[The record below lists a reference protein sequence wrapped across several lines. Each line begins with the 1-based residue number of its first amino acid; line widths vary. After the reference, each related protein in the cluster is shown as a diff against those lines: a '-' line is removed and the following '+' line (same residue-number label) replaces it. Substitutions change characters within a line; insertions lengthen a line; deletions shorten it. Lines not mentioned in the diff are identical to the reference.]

1 MHRDRTHMTIIGV
14 IAVRMMQADVDAE
27 IDLVILRIPPASVND
42 LICIR
47 RGIDGP
53 VGNAIVDAIVAI
65 VIQPGAQA
73 IRPIGS
79 IAGVTYAVL
88 WRRCPGRLRRRTIL
102 AGFIAAES
110 DDPVIE
116 RIVGRGM
123 IEDRFL

>member
-1 MHRDRTHMTIIGV
+1 MTIIGV
-14 IAVRMMQADVDAE
+14 IAVRMMQADVDAQVN
-27 IDLVILRIPPASVND
+27 LVVLRIPPAGVND
-42 LICIR
+42 LIRIR
-47 RGIDGP
+47 RGIDGTI
-53 VGNAIVDAIVAI
+53 GNAIVDAIVAI

-102 AGFIAAES
+102 AGFVAGKP

-123 IEDRFL
+123 IENRFL